1 LLLKLTT
8 ARVARICIEE
18 WATVKRLAIIL
29 SALAICYAPAAAQ
42 FVPSVPGVT
51 VYATATATTTDVLV
65 DLTVSDKLFAKPNS
79 AQAFAQAGKSL
90 AAITAAAGPSAT
102 VRDDG
107 AKGASLP
114 AMTATTGLAENAT
127 VAVAPADLQG
137 VVARLTAAHL
147 TIGGM
152 SVVAR
157 DPDALSAQALA
168 NATKI
173 ARAKATAIA
182 SADGRTLGRLVQVG
196 PSFGT
201 VFKDMT
207 TSILSASPMAALM
220 AQMQGGIA
228 QTASVTEGGSFTFE
242 FAP

>member
-1 LLLKLTT
+1 M
-8 ARVARICIEE
+8 
-18 WATVKRLAIIL
+18 KRLAVIL
-29 SALAICYAPAAAQ
+29 TSLAICYAPAAAQ
-42 FVPSVPGVT
+42 FVPSTPGVT

-79 AQAFAQAGKSL
+79 AQVFVQAAKSL
-90 AAITAAAGPSAT
+90 AAITAAAGPAAT
-102 VRDDG
+102 VRDGG
-107 AKGASLP
+107 AKGASMP
-114 AMTATTGLAENAT
+114 GMTTGTGLTENAT
-127 VAVAPADLQG
+127 VAVAPTDLQT

-147 TIGGM
+147 TIAGM

-168 NATKI
+168 DATKI
-173 ARAKATAIA
+173 ARAKASAIA
-182 SADGRTLGRLVQVG
+182 AADGRTLGRLVQVG

-207 TSILSASPMAALM
+207 TSILSASPMAAMM
-220 AQMQGGIA
+220 AQMQSGIA

>member
-1 LLLKLTT
+1 M
-8 ARVARICIEE
+8 
-18 WATVKRLAIIL
+18 KRLAIIL
-29 SALAICYAPAAAQ
+29 TALAICYAPAAAQ
-42 FVPSVPGVT
+42 FVPSIPGVT
-51 VYATATATTTDVLV
+51 VYATATATTTDILV

-79 AQAFAQAGKSL
+79 AQVFAQAAKSL
-90 AAITAAAGPSAT
+90 AAITAAAGPTAT
-102 VRDDG
+102 VRDGG
-107 AKGASLP
+107 AKGASMPGVP
-114 AMTATTGLAENAT
+114 AMTTGTGITENAT
-127 VAVAPADLQG
+127 VAVAPRDLQA

-147 TIGGM
+147 TIAGM

-168 NATKI
+168 DATKI
-173 ARAKATAIA
+173 ARAKASAIA
-182 SADGRTLGRLVQVG
+182 AADGRTLGRLVQVG

-207 TSILSASPMAALM
+207 TSILSASPMAAMM
-220 AQMQGGIA
+220 AQMQSGIA